1 MAVFKNWVS
10 GGKLVCGGLLL
21 AVAGCAS
28 IDSGSQT
35 GQPTHHWV
43 RADASVAKYNFH
55 NSRCLGDMQM
65 NVRGAR
71 GNSAEF
77 LAYRACMEGEGYEL
91 VSRSP
96 LVTHGRHSD

>member
-1 MAVFKNWVS
+1 MTVFKNWVS

-28 IDSGSQT
+28 VDSGSQM

-55 NSRCLGDMQM
+55 NSRCLGDTQM
-65 NVRGAR
+65 SVRGAR

-77 LAYRACMEGEGYEL
+77 LAYRACMEDEGYEL
-91 VSRSP
+91 VALSP
-96 LVTHGRHSD
+96 LVTHDRHPD

>member
-1 MAVFKNWVS
+1 MAVFRNLVP
-10 GGKLVCGGLLL
+10 GGKLVCGGVLL

-28 IDSGSQT
+28 VDSGSQV
-35 GQPTHHWV
+35 GQPTHHWA
-43 RADASVAKYNFH
+43 RPDASVAKYNFH
-55 NSRCLGDMQM
+55 NHRCLGDTQM

-91 VSRSP
+91 VARSRLAS
-96 LVTHGRHSD
+96 HNRHLD

>member
-10 GGKLVCGGLLL
+10 GKGLVCGGLLV

-28 IDSGSQT
+28 VDSGSQMV
-35 GQPTHHWV
+35 QPTHHWV

-55 NSRCLGDMQM
+55 NSRCLGDTQM

-71 GNSAEF
+71 GSSAEF

-91 VSRSP
+91 VSLSP
-96 LVTHGRHSD
+96 LVTNDRHPD